1 MTRSE
6 ERNVNLLIRLNQ
18 YTTEYLS
25 LEMEKEKY
33 YREHINDMS
42 RTTIVTL
49 YQMQA
54 YIDTV
59 IKKIC
64 MLVDRINR
72 LGLDY
77 DNECATLV
85 YNYYAPSIRRGLSD
99 LL

>member
-1 MTRSE
+1 MTKTE
-6 ERNVNLLIRLNQ
+6 KEMNLLIRLNQ

-25 LEMEKEKY
+25 LERDKEMY
-33 YREHINDMS
+33 YTEHINDMS

-49 YQMQA
+49 YLKQA
-54 YIDTV
+54 YIDSV

-64 MLVDRINR
+64 ILVGRLNR
-72 LGLDY
+72 NDIDY

-85 YNYYAPSIRRGLSD
+85 YNYYSPSIKRGLSD

>member
-1 MTRSE
+1 MMTE
-6 ERNVNLLIRLNQ
+6 KKAMETIIHLGQL
-18 YTTEYLS
+18 TTEYCS
-25 LEMEKEKY
+25 LERDKEKY
-33 YREHINDMS
+33 YIDHIHDMS

-49 YQMQA
+49 YLKQA

-59 IKKIC
+59 IKRIITT
-64 MLVDRINR
+64 VDRLNR
-72 LGLDY
+72 AEVEF